1 MKSVFTPVGS
11 GFVLY
16 EFFLISNAIVVVLCK
31 FPANVCYNPEI
42 RFYNNDLC
50 DSYWIEGRKGGRK
63 VRKLFEK
70 RGKGEKA

>member
-11 GFVLY
+11 GFVVY

-42 RFYNNDLC
+42 RFYNDDLC
-50 DSYWIEGRKGGRK
+50 DSYWIEGRKVVVK
-63 VRKLFEK
+63 
-70 RGKGEKA
+70 